1 MYLQYKDTGCH
12 PARCMGSHLWP
23 KEHKPK
29 RPYGHPRPKHEVTSL
44 AEDFIRQ
51 YYEAQKM

>member
-44 AEDFIRQ
+44 ADDFIRQ